1 MSGHEISD
9 LLMRAMRNL
18 SGNRSHI
25 IRETEAMNKHRST
38 SHYIITISFAI
49 LCGLIIYLQR
59 SDIILSTFAVS
70 GIVFS
75 TSDFFMMIAAGM
87 CGYLYGTIT
96 FFVVLLTEIYRIL
109 SANDAPNI
117 MMIFSLYIYVVIGML
132 TGFAVKKLWFRSW
145 KRIVIL
151 GVLLTAV
158 LSISWY
164 FLAHY
169 LVPIQFETYNRS
181 SLAELTIGA
190 LPEVILTL
198 LLLKLFLRFS
208 PDHIK
213 ELFGDCYI
221 YTREN
226 LTASD
231 DIVHSLGDKRYSI
244 LQAVEMTVLSITSL
258 LLADMQV
265 YSVLESLEIDPGQV
279 DFFIMNLEMFFM
291 ILCLMVPVSILIN
304 DRMTKITREKL
315 IKEQALEVELKSA
328 EAENKAKSAFLSSMS
343 HEIRTPINAVLGM
356 DEMILRETGEDQTYE
371 YAESIR
377 TAGNTLLS
385 LVNDVLDYSKIEAGK
400 MDIIPVEYELSSTLN
415 DLVNMIRVR
424 AENKGLS
431 LSVNVSPTLPGHL
444 YGDEIRIKQIV
455 TNILTNAV
463 KYTEKGGVTLS
474 VDFTKTADDEIELRI
489 SVKDTGIGI
498 RKEDI
503 GKLFSEFE
511 RIEEKRN
518 RNIEGTGLGMSIT
531 TRLLHMMGSELHVDS
546 VYGEGSDFYF
556 SLKQKVVKWEPMGD
570 YREALRRSISL
581 RKAYRESFTAPD
593 ALVLVVD
600 DIPMNLKVFT
610 GLLKKTKLQFDTAGS
625 GLECLEKVTKQRY
638 DIIFLDHQMP
648 EPDGIETLH
657 RMRALPQNINKN
669 TPVIAL
675 TANAVSGAR
684 EEYIASGFDDY
695 LTKPIDT
702 VALERMLIHYL
713 PDDKVVL
720 SSDADN
726 GASTGEAIGITD
738 EELSRIDGMDIPFAR
753 MHLPETELL
762 MTALSDFY
770 QTVDIQA
777 DKLDELMNTLPESMD
792 GYRIQ
797 VHGMKSSAAII
808 GLTGLSG
815 MAKIL
820 EYAARDKD
828 MQKISS
834 LHPIFMIEWRK
845 TKSDM
850 RGVPGIAGDDDAPK
864 LNYNAGEV
872 RGLLSLLASSMEEF
886 DLDRSDKI
894 IEKLKEYD
902 HPTDVGEQMEKIY
915 AAVADVDADKVKELV
930 EAI

>member
-1 MSGHEISD
+1 
-9 LLMRAMRNL
+9 
-18 SGNRSHI
+18 
-25 IRETEAMNKHRST
+25 
-38 SHYIITISFAI
+38 
-49 LCGLIIYLQR
+49 
-59 SDIILSTFAVS
+59 
-70 GIVFS
+70 
-75 TSDFFMMIAAGM
+75 
-87 CGYLYGTIT
+87 
-96 FFVVLLTEIYRIL
+96 
-109 SANDAPNI
+109 
-117 MMIFSLYIYVVIGML
+117 
-132 TGFAVKKLWFRSW
+132 
-145 KRIVIL
+145 
-151 GVLLTAV
+151 
-158 LSISWY
+158 
-164 FLAHY
+164 
-169 LVPIQFETYNRS
+169 
-181 SLAELTIGA
+181 
-190 LPEVILTL
+190 
-198 LLLKLFLRFS
+198 
-208 PDHIK
+208 
-213 ELFGDCYI
+213 
-221 YTREN
+221 
-226 LTASD
+226 
-231 DIVHSLGDKRYSI
+231 
-244 LQAVEMTVLSITSL
+244 
-258 LLADMQV
+258 
-265 YSVLESLEIDPGQV
+265 
-279 DFFIMNLEMFFM
+279 
-291 ILCLMVPVSILIN
+291 
-304 DRMTKITREKL
+304 
-315 IKEQALEVELKSA
+315 
-328 EAENKAKSAFLSSMS
+328 
-343 HEIRTPINAVLGM
+343 NAVLGM
-356 DEMILRETGEDQTYE
+356 DEMILRETDEDQTYE

-511 RIEEKRN
+511 RIEENRN

-570 YREALRRSISL
+570 YRETLRRSISL
-581 RKAYRESFTAPD
+581 RTAYRESFTAPD

-657 RMRALPQNINKN
+657 RMRALPQNINKD

-702 VALERMLIHYL
+702 VALEKMLIHYL
-713 PDDKVVL
+713 PDEKVVL
-720 SSDADN
+720 SSDAGGGEAVDGVAADGVATSDHGSFAGGESGGATDN
-726 GASTGEAIGITD
+726 GASAGEESGGITD

-753 MHLPETELL
+753 MHLPEPELL

-850 RGVPGIAGDDDAPK
+850 RDVPGIAGDDDAPK

-902 HPTDVGEQMEKIY
+902 HPADVGEHMEKIY